1 MKNLFLIIPL
11 AIHFAFLGQNI
22 FRSFVKIDK
31 LKIEYEIKLKHK
43 KDIENL
49 IDRYDGMIKDINNT
63 FYREKVARNQ
73 LQMVLPG
80 EKIYRLIET
89 KN

>member
-1 MKNLFLIIPL
+1 MKNLLLIVPL

-22 FRSFVKIDK
+22 FRTLIKIDK
-31 LKIEYEIKLKHK
+31 LKVEQQIKLKHK
-43 KDIENL
+43 KKIESL
-49 IDRYDGMIKDINNT
+49 IIEYDEMINDINNP

-89 KN
+89 K

>member
-1 MKNLFLIIPL
+1 MV
-11 AIHFAFLGQNI
+11 IHFAFLGQNI

-31 LKIEYEIKLKHK
+31 LKIEQEIKLKK
-43 KDIENL
+43 KKEIESL
-49 IDRYDGMIKDINNT
+49 IVKYDEMIEDINNP
-63 FYREKVARNQ
+63 FYRERVARNQ

-89 KN
+89 K

>member
-1 MKNLFLIIPL
+1 
-11 AIHFAFLGQNI
+11 
-22 FRSFVKIDK
+22 DK
-31 LKIEYEIKLKHK
+31 LKMEQEIKIKQK
-43 KDIENL
+43 KEIESLIVRYDEMIEN
-49 IDRYDGMIKDINNT
+49 INNP

-89 KN
+89 K

>member
-1 MKNLFLIIPL
+1 MKKILWILPL
-11 AIHFAFLGQNI
+11 AIHFAFLGQNM

-31 LKIEYEIKLKHK
+31 LKTEQKLKIKQK
-43 KDIENL
+43 KDIED
-49 IDRYDGMIKDINNT
+49 IIAKYDVMIQDINDP
-63 FYREKVARNQ
+63 FYREQIARNQ

-89 KN
+89 N

>member
-1 MKNLFLIIPL
+1 MKNLLWIVPL
-11 AIHFAFLGQNI
+11 VIHFAFLGQNI

-31 LKIEYEIKLKHK
+31 LKIEQELKIKQKKEIESLIIRY
-43 KDIENL
+43 DEMIEN
-49 IDRYDGMIKDINNT
+49 INNP

-89 KN
+89 K

>member
-1 MKNLFLIIPL
+1 MKNLLWIVV
-11 AIHFAFLGQNI
+11 IHFAFLGQNI

-31 LKIEYEIKLKHK
+31 LKIEQELKIKQKKEIESLIVRY
-43 KDIENL
+43 DEMIEN
-49 IDRYDGMIKDINNT
+49 INNP

-89 KN
+89 K

>member
-1 MKNLFLIIPL
+1 MKNLLWIVPL
-11 AIHFAFLGQNI
+11 VIHFAFLGQNI

-31 LKIEYEIKLKHK
+31 LKIEQEIKAKQK

-49 IDRYDGMIKDINNT
+49 IVKYDEMIENINDQY
-63 FYREKVARNQ
+63 YREKVARNQ

-80 EKIYRLIET
+80 EQIYRLIET
-89 KN
+89 K

>member
-1 MKNLFLIIPL
+1 IVPL
-11 AIHFAFLGQNI
+11 VIHFAFLGQNI

-31 LKIEYEIKLKHK
+31 LKMEQEIKIKQK
-43 KDIENL
+43 KEIESLIVRYDEMIEN
-49 IDRYDGMIKDINNT
+49 INNP

-89 KN
+89 K

>member
-1 MKNLFLIIPL
+1 M
-11 AIHFAFLGQNI
+11 
-22 FRSFVKIDK
+22 
-31 LKIEYEIKLKHK
+31 
-43 KDIENL
+43 IEN
-49 IDRYDGMIKDINNT
+49 INNP

-89 KN
+89 K

>member
-1 MKNLFLIIPL
+1 MNKILWILPL
-11 AIHFAFLGQNI
+11 AIHFAFLGQNM

-31 LKIEYEIKLKHK
+31 LKAEQKLKIKQK
-43 KDIENL
+43 KDIED
-49 IDRYDGMIKDINNT
+49 IIAKYDIMIQDINDP
-63 FYREKVARNQ
+63 FYREQIARNQ

-89 KN
+89 N

>member
-1 MKNLFLIIPL
+1 MKNLLWIVPL
-11 AIHFAFLGQNI
+11 VIHFAFLGQNI

-31 LKIEYEIKLKHK
+31 LKIEQESKIKQK
-43 KDIENL
+43 KEIENL
-49 IDRYDGMIKDINNT
+49 IVRYDEMIENISNP

-89 KN
+89 K

>member
-1 MKNLFLIIPL
+1 MKSLFLIVPL
-11 AIHFAFLGQNI
+11 VIHFAFIGQNI

-31 LKIEYEIKLKHK
+31 LKMEQELKIKQKKEKINEIK
-43 KDIENL
+43 E
-49 IDRYDGMIKDINNT
+49 YDEMILNINNG
-63 FYREKVARNQ
+63 FYREKIARNQ

-89 KN
+89 N

>member
-1 MKNLFLIIPL
+1 MKKILWILPL
-11 AIHFAFLGQNI
+11 AIHFAFLGQNM

-31 LKIEYEIKLKHK
+31 LKTEQKLKIKQK
-43 KDIENL
+43 KDIED
-49 IDRYDGMIKDINNT
+49 IIAKYDIMIQDINDP
-63 FYREKVARNQ
+63 FYREQIARNQ

-89 KN
+89 N

>member
-1 MKNLFLIIPL
+1 MKKILWILPL
-11 AIHFAFLGQNI
+11 AIHFAFLGQNM

-31 LKIEYEIKLKHK
+31 LKAERQLKIKQK
-43 KDIENL
+43 KDIED
-49 IDRYDGMIKDINNT
+49 IIAKYDTMIQDINDP
-63 FYREKVARNQ
+63 FYREQIARNQ

-89 KN
+89 N

>member
-1 MKNLFLIIPL
+1 MKNLFLIVPL

-31 LKIEYEIKLKHK
+31 LKIEQEIKLKHQK
-43 KDIENL
+43 EIESL
-49 IDRYDGMIKDINNT
+49 VLKYDNMIKDINNP

-89 KN
+89 K